1 MTDTNT
7 TGAKDESKLETAPR
21 ATDSKHRRRRIP
33 LIIGSGALLVVLMGV
48 LLVAHATA
56 NVNRVALAS
65 LPVGVT
71 AVEAR
76 LSQYAPTHQYVGT
89 LLPWVEAKIGPQLI
103 SAYVGSVLVRPGD
116 RVRRGQVIGTLDCRN
131 ASATSQ
137 AVSMQARALQ
147 EQQGALAHEAARLA
161 ELQHGG
167 FASENEIEKKQAESA
182 SKQAELLSSKA
193 SLQRATLE
201 VNDCVLR
208 APFDG
213 EVSDRT
219 MDPGAYAHPGQSIA
233 TLIDR
238 TTIRVGADVPEE
250 DFALVKPGDEVA
262 IRALASGRRLQGK
275 IARRSPA
282 ADPST
287 RTVHFEVDLPDPDR
301 VLPVGTTAELTVSAG
316 APAPAIELP
325 LASAAVKGQRA
336 TVYLAEND
344 RPRKVVLNVLGERA
358 GRLFVEPTLAHGAL
372 VIVEGRALLKEGD
385 RLQVKVEREPLQA
398 NSQPP
403 SLAGKASAL

>member
-7 TGAKDESKLETAPR
+7 SKPEKPHLPTGT
-21 ATDSKHRRRRIP
+21 KHGARRIP
-33 LIIGSGALLVVLMGV
+33 LIIGSAAVLVVCMGV

-76 LSQYAPTHQYVGT
+76 QSQYAPTHHYVGT

-167 FASENEIEKKQAESA
+167 FASDNEIEKKQAESA

-213 EVSDRT
+213 EVSERT

-250 DFALVKPGDEVA
+250 DFALVKPGDEVG
-262 IRALASGRRLQGK
+262 IHALANGRRLQGK

-287 RTVHFEVDLPDPDR
+287 RTVHFEVDLPDPER
-301 VLPVGTTAELTVSAG
+301 VLPVGTTAELTVAAG
-316 APAPAIELP
+316 APIPAIELP
-325 LASAAVKGQRA
+325 LAGAAVKGTRA
-336 TVYLAEND
+336 TIFLAEND

-358 GRLFVEPTLAHGAL
+358 GRLFVEPTLSDRAL

-385 RLQVKVEREPLQA
+385 RLQVKVDREPLQA
-398 NSQPP
+398 NSQPS
-403 SLAGKASAL
+403 SLGGKGSAL